1 MFENVEVT
9 KLPNGARIAT
19 MASPDANSCAVG
31 FSINVG
37 SRFEKAA
44 EAGASHFLE
53 HMLFKGSAKRPTA
66 ARINRTLDRM
76 GGYSNAY
83 TGLNWTS
90 FRGFVPSTYA
100 REIVDV
106 FGDMLAHPILD
117 PAEIENE
124 RRVILEEINRN
135 LDSPGARLHSIAM
148 KALWPNH
155 PIGRPTIGTP
165 RTLAKMDADTLR
177 AFHRKHYTARGA
189 LLVAAGKVRHEQI
202 VDWAR
207 PYFEALPS
215 TPVPRRPPA
224 PQMGSVV
231 PVVCERGDIAQARV
245 QIMFRGPGRKD
256 SRKATLSLLS
266 YILGGGSDS
275 RLFRKIRERDGLAYH
290 VDAFV
295 RTADDKEEFCVEA
308 EVNPDRIEKAVRQC
322 GRELRELASRPTGR
336 RELGCAKRML
346 TNMNLLAYE
355 TIYDKADYLDYELK
369 SQRKAVVPKERHL
382 DMEPVS
388 GENIRV
394 LAEEVF
400 RPENGSL
407 ALMLPN
413 DCPAHPKK
421 LHEILWSGWRQS

>member
-19 MASPDANSCAVG
+19 MPQSDTNSCAVG
-31 FSINVG
+31 FSMNVG
-37 SRFEKAA
+37 SRFEKAS

-53 HMLFKGSAKRPTA
+53 HMLFKGSAKRPTP
-66 ARINRTLDRM
+66 ARINRVLDRM

-90 FRGFVPSTYA
+90 FRGFVPSMYA
-100 REIVDV
+100 REIIDV
-106 FGDMLAHPILD
+106 FGDMLAHPVLD

-135 LDSPGARLHSIAM
+135 MDSPGARLHSIAL

-165 RTLAKMDADTLR
+165 ETLAKMDADMLR
-177 AFHRKHYTARGA
+177 AFHRKHYTANGA
-189 LLVAAGKVRHEQI
+189 LLVAAGKVRHEKI

-207 PYFEALPS
+207 PYLEALPS

-224 PQMGSVV
+224 PRTGSAI
-231 PVVCERGDIAQARV
+231 PVVCERGDVAQARI
-245 QIMFRGPGRKD
+245 QIMFRGPGRND
-256 SRKATLSLLS
+256 SRKATMSLLS

-290 VDAFV
+290 VEAFV
-295 RTADDKEEFCVEA
+295 RSADDKEEFCVEA

-322 GRELRELASRPTGR
+322 GLELHDLASRPTGR
-336 RELGCAKRML
+336 RELSCAKRML

-355 TIYDKADYLDYELK
+355 TVFDKAELLDYELK
-369 SQRKAVVPKERHL
+369 LQRKATVPKERRL
-382 DMEPVS
+382 DLGPVS
-388 GENIRV
+388 GEDIRV

-407 ALMLPN
+407 ALILPN
-413 DCPAHPKK
+413 DCPSSPEK
-421 LHEILWSGWRQS
+421 LHEILWEGV